1 MSVLKEALNGFIG
14 SSNVIEKAA
23 NIGVSATATSLSR
36 YQKEGLMLLPNRDSL
51 KGLQGRPANYHPLC
65 ICELAAATWMYK
77 GFFPSLI
84 DPQKKVNAIAR
95 FSTED
100 ILFARAKFYLSSA
113 ADVLVSKY
121 NLPEFSLLE
130 YQIPGENNSV
140 SYIAYKDFLAKR
152 VLSMESEIRR
162 NIVENEK
169 EYFEHESRKR
179 KYFLEILDDSFEG
192 LSTSSA
198 IDALS
203 KKEYAVSAYRL
214 LYYRSFYMLEGLDKC
229 NLKK

>member
-1 MSVLKEALNGFIG
+1 MSVVKGTLNGFI
-14 SSNVIEKAA
+14 SSTDVIEKAA
-23 NIGVSATATSLSR
+23 MIGVSATATSLSR

-51 KGLQGRPANYHPLC
+51 KGSQGRPANYHPLC
-65 ICELAAATWMYK
+65 ICELAAATWMYR
-77 GFFPSLI
+77 GFFPSLS

-113 ADVLVSKY
+113 ADVLVSRH
-121 NLPEFSLLE
+121 NLPELSLLE
-130 YQIPGENNSV
+130 YQIMGENNSA
-140 SYIAYKDFLAKR
+140 SYIAYKDFLRNR
-152 VLSMESEIRR
+152 VLFMESEVRR
-162 NIVENEK
+162 NILENEK
-169 EYFEHESRKR
+169 EYFEHEKRKR
-179 KYFLEILDDSFEG
+179 ESFLEILDDSLGG

-214 LYYRSFYMLEGLDKC
+214 LYYRSFYMLEDLDNC
-229 NLKK
+229 NFKK

>member
-1 MSVLKEALNGFIG
+1 
-14 SSNVIEKAA
+14 
-23 NIGVSATATSLSR
+23 
-36 YQKEGLMLLPNRDSL
+36 
-51 KGLQGRPANYHPLC
+51 
-65 ICELAAATWMYK
+65 
-77 GFFPSLI
+77 
-84 DPQKKVNAIAR
+84 
-95 FSTED
+95 
-100 ILFARAKFYLSSA
+100 
-113 ADVLVSKY
+113 
-121 NLPEFSLLE
+121 
-130 YQIPGENNSV
+130 
-140 SYIAYKDFLAKR
+140 
-152 VLSMESEIRR
+152 MESEIRR